1 MILLSCLY
9 RFASLLVLAI
19 LFRLSC
25 GQYWHRSTHCSL
37 NLVPRVSLRTALGMR
52 LHITLG
58 YEGDLLITRQLSKH
72 VRKQLFCSLGYSL
85 FPVHMHNYLVQCKM
99 CHLKCKW
106 IMFPG
111 DCWICWCPRP
121 SKHAWVWS
129 SFIYLCFFLITR
141 QSFLQTMLSLWQVR
155 FRIKG
160 SALKFCG
167 VCFIAWR
174 VNYLLEVSNASLYL
188 FKYYLLVTFEAFHLI
203 NFESYFNC
211 LDDLKKPFYLHT
223 LHV

>member
-1 MILLSCLY
+1 MSIKIYSPNVTQGFSYWGRVVWRSGANCPGGELS
-9 RFASLLVLAI
+9 
-19 LFRLSC
+19 
-25 GQYWHRSTHCSL
+25 
-37 NLVPRVSLRTALGMR
+37 
-52 LHITLG
+52 G
-58 YEGDLLITRQLSKH
+58 YPCELSKH

-167 VCFIAWR
+167 VCFTAWR
-174 VNYLLEVSNASLYL
+174 INYLLEVSNASLYL
-188 FKYYLLVTFEAFHLI
+188 FK
-203 NFESYFNC
+203 
-211 LDDLKKPFYLHT
+211 
-223 LHV
+223 